1 MLDPIA
7 TGMEDVV
14 MHQRKDQWQPPSIK
28 VVADLSLTDG
38 GKGNTRPAGE
48 VGLTE
53 NPSLLL
59 FLPWFKGAADSW
71 MASLKWSGSQ
81 DI

>member
-38 GKGNTRPAGE
+38 GKGNTRPAVE

-53 NPSLLL
+53 NPS
-59 FLPWFKGAADSW
+59 
-71 MASLKWSGSQ
+71 
-81 DI
+81 